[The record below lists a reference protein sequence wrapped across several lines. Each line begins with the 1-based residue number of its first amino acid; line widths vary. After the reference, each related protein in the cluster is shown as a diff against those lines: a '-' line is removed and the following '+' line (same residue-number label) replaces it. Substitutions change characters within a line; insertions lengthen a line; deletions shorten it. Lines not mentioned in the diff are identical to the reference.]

1 MRKKNFVT
9 LLCAAALL
17 LFPACAGALPEQP
30 SPDPVQA
37 ANDFITG
44 LTGGSPAS
52 LGYAADASDLVSI
65 GKLVLEGNH
74 GEAMNKVGEFT
85 AGKMIGASAPA
96 VGQIIA
102 LGKIGKMAGDAAAN
116 WVGQKN
122 FEQIYNR
129 MLEVVGPV
137 EKWPKDRARAKRD
150 DFFQAVMAA
159 EYRYLET
166 YLIKNGYAKNRT
178 EAEDVAVDM
187 ILAKGRFES
196 LCDAYD
202 LTGKDRTL
210 AVLEREIRI
219 EAEVAAEIARDKE
232 LARVARLE
240 EERKAKEKEQAEKK
254 EGKPV
259 EEKQTSALPAP
270 SMPEDYPQQIDPAT
284 QKPSAPPDV
293 PKPGGQPEVPKPLPK
308 PAPVKPAE
316 PAVPIRW
323 TVTPRLMD
331 TESTS
336 FAITV
341 MNVSGKP
348 IPGFAVSLA
357 PLNQSLE
364 GGVGW
369 GSPPSPGTLAP
380 GVSVTVTALAM
391 GDAEGVAVSF
401 SGDGKNLAAV
411 TARSVHS
418 VEKQRERR
426 FSGNFIGGTG
436 RGSISV
442 TLSGNSVTVVINGVY
457 TDRNQNVRIN
467 AAGTGVFT
475 RTAGGFS
482 PASGNLSVNW
492 NGTAVG
498 KMTVKGTSRDVNE
511 KVSGTLTG
519 DLMTGTAGG
528 AFRGKWTGGSRFVQL
543 SGTWNASE
551 NR

>member
-1 MRKKNFVT
+1 MTKPE
-9 LLCAAALL
+9 
-17 LFPACAGALPEQP
+17 PA
-30 SPDPVQA
+30 
-37 ANDFITG
+37 
-44 LTGGSPAS
+44 
-52 LGYAADASDLVSI
+52 
-65 GKLVLEGNH
+65 
-74 GEAMNKVGEFT
+74 
-85 AGKMIGASAPA
+85 
-96 VGQIIA
+96 
-102 LGKIGKMAGDAAAN
+102 
-116 WVGQKN
+116 
-122 FEQIYNR
+122 
-129 MLEVVGPV
+129 
-137 EKWPKDRARAKRD
+137 
-150 DFFQAVMAA
+150 
-159 EYRYLET
+159 
-166 YLIKNGYAKNRT
+166 
-178 EAEDVAVDM
+178 
-187 ILAKGRFES
+187 
-196 LCDAYD
+196 
-202 LTGKDRTL
+202 
-210 AVLEREIRI
+210 
-219 EAEVAAEIARDKE
+219 
-232 LARVARLE
+232 
-240 EERKAKEKEQAEKK
+240 
-254 EGKPV
+254 
-259 EEKQTSALPAP
+259 
-270 SMPEDYPQQIDPAT
+270 
-284 QKPSAPPDV
+284 
-293 PKPGGQPEVPKPLPK
+293 
-308 PAPVKPAE
+308 PAPVKPAPSAPE
-316 PAVPIRW
+316 VPIRW

-331 TESTS
+331 KESTS

-528 AFRGKWTGGSRFVQL
+528 AFSGKWTGGIRFVQQ

>member
-1 MRKKNFVT
+1 MRKKHFAT

-17 LFPACAGALPEQP
+17 LFPAWAGALPEQP

-44 LTGGSPAS
+44 LTGGSPAA
-52 LGYAADASDLVSI
+52 LGYASDASDLVFI
-65 GKLVLEGNH
+65 GKLVLEGRH

-96 VGQIIA
+96 VGQIVA

-122 FEQIYNR
+122 FERIYDR
-129 MLEVVGPV
+129 MLEVAGPV
-137 EKWPKDRARAKRD
+137 DKWPKDRARAKRD
-150 DFFQAVMAA
+150 EFFQAVLAA

-166 YLIKNGYAKNRT
+166 YLIKNGFAKNVA

-196 LCDAYD
+196 LCDAYG
-202 LTGKDRTL
+202 LEGKNRTL

-254 EGKPV
+254 EEKPA
-259 EEKQTSALPAP
+259 EEKTAAALPAP
-270 SMPEDYPQQIDPAT
+270 SMPEDYPQQMDPAS
-284 QKPSAPPDV
+284 QKPSAPPEA
-293 PKPGGQPEVPKPLPK
+293 PAPAAPK
-308 PAPVKPAE
+308 PAPAPLKPAPSAPE
-316 PAVPIRW
+316 VPLRW

-331 TESTS
+331 KGSTS

-341 MNVSGKP
+341 TNVSGKP
-348 IPGFAVSLA
+348 IPGFSVSLA
-357 PLNQSLE
+357 PLNQSLD

-380 GVSVTVTALAM
+380 GASVTVTAFAM

-401 SGDGKNLAAV
+401 SGNGKNLASV
-411 TARSVHS
+411 TAQSVHS
-418 VEKQRERR
+418 VEKRGERH
-426 FSGNFIGGTG
+426 FSGNFMGGTG
-436 RGSISV
+436 RGTISV
-442 TLSGNSVTVVINGVY
+442 TLSGGSATVVINGVY
-457 TDRNQNVRIN
+457 TDSSQNVRIN

-475 RTAGGFS
+475 RTAGGIS
-482 PASGNLSVNW
+482 PASGSLSVNW
-492 NGTAVG
+492 SGTAVG
-498 KMTVKGTSRDVNE
+498 KMTVKGTPRDVNE
-511 KVSGTLTG
+511 RVSGTLTG
-519 DLMTGTAGG
+519 NLMTGTAGG
-528 AFRGKWTGGSRFVQL
+528 SFRGRWTGGSRFVQL
-543 SGTWNASE
+543 SGTWNAGES
-551 NR
+551 R

>member
-196 LCDAYD
+196 LCDVYD

-284 QKPSAPPDV
+284 QKPAAPPEAT
-293 PKPGGQPEVPKPLPK
+293 KPAAQTEVTKPEPA
-308 PAPVKPAE
+308 PAPVKPAPSAPE
-316 PAVPIRW
+316 VPIRW

-331 TESTS
+331 KESTS

-391 GDAEGVAVSF
+391 GDAEGIALSF
-401 SGDGKNLAAV
+401 AGGGKSLGSF
-411 TARSVHS
+411 TALSVHS
-418 VEKQRERR
+418 TEKSADGTYQGTVTNIGKGTIILSV
-426 FSGNFIGGTG
+426 SGRSARAVITG
-436 RGSISV
+436 HY
-442 TLSGNSVTVVINGVY
+442 TVDG
-457 TDRNQNVRIN
+457 QNVKISAGGSGTYDPRKR
-467 AAGTGVFT
+467 AVSMKWAGTSSGYMLDDGERYDVNE
-475 RTAGGFS
+475 RV
-482 PASGNLSVNW
+482 SGNLSGSFHN
-492 NGTAVG
+492 
-498 KMTVKGTSRDVNE
+498 
-511 KVSGTLTG
+511 
-519 DLMTGTAGG
+519 G
-528 AFRGKWTGGSRFVQL
+528 AFSGKWWGGSEFVIL
-543 SGTWNASE
+543 SGEWIA
-551 NR
+551 R